1 MNNSKFKLIQQA
13 CVSVF
18 YPGSMDSQVMKDDI
32 KAAWG
37 EIKEYMEMQL
47 NCVMHIMASGHLRQN
62 NDKVE
67 KDGITTYLDVTND
80 CIASWRL
87 LWQLLISILFGQ
99 LSIPSSIDVY

>member
-62 NDKVE
+62 NDVE
-67 KDGITTYLDVTND
+67 KDNYYLFRCDK
-80 CIASWRL
+80 
-87 LWQLLISILFGQ
+87 
-99 LSIPSSIDVY
+99 

>member
-1 MNNSKFKLIQQA
+1 
-13 CVSVF
+13 
-18 YPGSMDSQVMKDDI
+18 MKDDI

-87 LWQLLISILFGQ
+87 LWQLLIFILFGQ

>member
-1 MNNSKFKLIQQA
+1 
-13 CVSVF
+13 
-18 YPGSMDSQVMKDDI
+18 
-32 KAAWG
+32 
-37 EIKEYMEMQL
+37 MEMQL

-87 LWQLLISILFGQ
+87 LWQLLIFILFGQ
-99 LSIPSSIDVY
+99 SSIPSSIDVY

>member
-1 MNNSKFKLIQQA
+1 MISK
-13 CVSVF
+13 
-18 YPGSMDSQVMKDDI
+18 PHG
-32 KAAWG
+32 G
-37 EIKEYMEMQL
+37 EIKEYIEMQL

-87 LWQLLISILFGQ
+87 LWQLLISFCLASCQFQ
-99 LSIPSSIDVY
+99 SSIDVY

>member
-1 MNNSKFKLIQQA
+1 MHV
-13 CVSVF
+13 CSVF

-32 KAAWG
+32 KAAHGG
-37 EIKEYMEMQL
+37 EIKEYIEMQL